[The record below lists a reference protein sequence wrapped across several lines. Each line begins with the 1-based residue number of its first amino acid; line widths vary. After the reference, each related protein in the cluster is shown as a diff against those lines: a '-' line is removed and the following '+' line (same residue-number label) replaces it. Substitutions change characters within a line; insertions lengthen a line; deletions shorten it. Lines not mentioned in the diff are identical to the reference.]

1 MKKLLGCLLALILM
15 YVVLEGN
22 SIYAFS
28 AKTTSSMAIP
38 EPTTLLLLGAGLVVL
53 AGFGRKKFKM

>member
-1 MKKLLGCLLALILM
+1 M
-15 YVVLEGN
+15 YVVLGN

-38 EPTTLLLLGAGLVVL
+38 EPTNLLLLGFGLL
-53 AGFGRKKFKM
+53 GMGIFGRKILKK

>member
-1 MKKLLGCLLALILM
+1 MKKLLGFSSALILIH
-15 YVVLEGN
+15 VVLGN

-38 EPTTLLLLGAGLVVL
+38 EPTSLLLLGFGLL
-53 AGFGRKKFKM
+53 GMGIFGRKVLKK